1 VTNEEPP
8 LRPAAAT
15 SAEDPHRCPLCGGPL
30 DEELLRSPDRFHG
43 SPGTFSV
50 VRCATCGVGVTLPVA
65 VGAAQLAAF
74 YPSTYG
80 AHELP
85 AGLAGLL
92 SRFIQRL
99 QARRALRTPPLESL
113 VRMSPGCL
121 LDVGCGRGDLGV
133 WLIRRGWAAVGV
145 EPSSAACALAR
156 RRGVHAREGTL
167 DVVELEPGAFDAV
180 VFRQSL
186 EHVLDPLADLR
197 RARAALR
204 RGGLLAISVPNFGC
218 WQRQRFGGRWFH
230 LDLPRHRFHFDAAA
244 LREALAR
251 AGFEDVEV
259 STSSSTVGLAGSL
272 QYVLAGRCL
281 FPGGLRL
288 RLAAAACVLSVPLV
302 WVLDRLGGGDMLHAV
317 ARRGAGDPWK
327 PGETPPAAGPTASGP
342 PAYVR

>member
-1 VTNEEPP
+1 MLSDRNQE
-8 LRPAAAT
+8 
-15 SAEDPHRCPLCGGPL
+15 RCPVCAGPL
-30 DEELLRSPDRFHG
+30 GAPLLCSPDRFHG

-50 VRCATCGVGVTLPVA
+50 VRCGSCGVGVTLPLA
-65 VGAAQLAAF
+65 VGARELAAF
-74 YPSTYG
+74 YPSAYG
-80 AHELP
+80 AYGLP
-85 AGLAGLL
+85 TGLAGLL
-92 SRFIQRL
+92 SRLILRL
-99 QARRALRTPPLESL
+99 QARRALRTPPLASL
-113 VRMSPGCL
+113 ARLPPGRL

-133 WLIRRGWAAVGV
+133 WFTRRGWHAVGV
-145 EPSSAACALAR
+145 EPSAAACALAR
-156 RRGVHAREGTL
+156 SRGVQAREGTL

-186 EHVLDPLADLR
+186 EHVPDPLADLR
-197 RARAALR
+197 RAAAALR
-204 RGGLLAISVPNFGC
+204 RGGLLAVSVPHFGC
-218 WQRQRFGGRWFH
+218 WQRRRFGGRWFH

-251 AGFEDVEV
+251 ADFEDVEV

-302 WVLDRLGGGDMLHAV
+302 WVLDRLGGGGDMLHAV
-317 ARRGAGDPWK
+317 ARRGAGDPRR
-327 PGETPPAAGPTASGP
+327 PGETPPAGGPTASGP